1 MAAVLQ
7 GPHSRTDV
15 SLRSAKQSH
24 RIMIGSDK
32 HVCIMRCDMSGHVRH
47 AVHTSNIRL
56 ALVQQRHLWEADGM
70 PIGGRC

>member
-7 GPHSRTDV
+7 GLHSRICV
-15 SLRSAKQSH
+15 SLRSAEHSH
-24 RIMIGSDK
+24 GVMIASSK
-32 HVCIMRCDMSGHVRH
+32 YLYTMSYDMSGHVRH